1 MIVAAAQLRLRIGDL
16 VGNRFSAR
24 RAIEDAAVAGARLIV
39 LPELTAS
46 GYVFAD
52 QAEAITLSEDLTGP
66 TVTEWAELAAAHDL
80 VIVGGV
86 AERAAGGSTP
96 RSSSIPPG
104 CVPATAR
111 PTCGIGRRKCSSRET
126 PGQCSSTPLSDA
138 SP

>member
-1 MIVAAAQLRLRIGDL
+1 MIVAAAQLHLRIGDL
-16 VGNRFSAR
+16 VANRFSAR
-24 RAIEDAAVAGARLIV
+24 RAIENAAVAGARLIV

-86 AERAAGGSTP
+86 AERAAGGTLFNTAV
-96 RSSSIPPG
+96 
-104 CVPATAR
+104 VPATAR